1 MSVIDMGTLKIRG
14 IAGKSRKSPAYFY
27 LSKREPIFYNK
38 KMLKIF
44 QGGYMNEK
52 RNRNRTWILADSI
65 IS

>member
-44 QGGYMNEK
+44 QED
-52 RNRNRTWILADSI
+52 T
-65 IS
+65 